1 MNPTVPQPSSPPNP
15 TDERRLLLAG
25 IVALALA
32 MGVGRFL
39 YTPLL
44 PLMLHE
50 HALDAAGG
58 GWLATVN
65 FVGYLAGALYAALGV
80 PATRRILAVGA
91 ALAATALTTL
101 GMGLTEHYALW
112 ALLRFIAGMA
122 TALAMVLGG
131 ALVLERLPA
140 PRRAAGSGYLYG
152 GIGAGM
158 AMTTLAVGVLDRLG
172 VGTAGIWVL
181 SGLMCVLL
189 LPLCRPLLRP
199 APAAAAMARTACE
212 AKPVRLGW
220 LVAAYGLAGFGYSVS
235 ATFLPVI
242 VRTLG
247 LPALVAESCWFVAGL
262 AAIPASVAWG
272 WIARRRSTEFA
283 LAAALAT
290 EAGGVALPL
299 LLPNTFG
306 ALAGGALFGAS
317 FLAVVGLALAVAREA
332 EPTRA
337 SRAMGLMTASFGL
350 GQILAPA
357 LSSAL
362 IGRGAGFGLPLALA
376 AGALIAGLLMLARL
390 HPRPALATQLEPT
403 P

>member
-1 MNPTVPQPSSPPNP
+1 MSTAELQNPSPSAA
-15 TDERRLLLAG
+15 DERRLLLAG

-39 YTPLL
+39 YTPVL
-44 PLMLHE
+44 PLMLRE

-58 GWLATVN
+58 GWLASVN

-80 PATRRILAVGA
+80 PAARRILVV
-91 ALAATALTTL
+91 ALALVATALTTL
-101 GMGLTEHYALW
+101 GMGLTDSYALW
-112 ALLRFIAGMA
+112 ALLRFIAGVA

-140 PRRAAGSGYLYG
+140 ARRASGSGYLYG

-158 AMTTLAVGVLDRLG
+158 AMTTLAVAALDRLG
-172 VGTAGIWVL
+172 VGTAGVWVL
-181 SGLMCVLL
+181 SGIATALL

-247 LPALVAESCWFVAGL
+247 LPALVAESCWLVAGL
-262 AAIPASVAWG
+262 AAIPASLLWG
-272 WIARRRSTEFA
+272 VIARRRGTEFA

-290 EAGGVALPL
+290 EAAGVALPL
-299 LLPNTFG
+299 LLPNAFG

-362 IGRGAGFGLPLALA
+362 IGSGAGFGLPLTLA
-376 AGALIAGLLMLARL
+376 AGALVVALLMLTRL
-390 HPRPALATQLEPT
+390 HPQPGVATRLETAP
-403 P
+403 

>member
-1 MNPTVPQPSSPPNP
+1 MTTPVAAPLSPA
-15 TDERRLLLAG
+15 DERRLLLAG

-39 YTPLL
+39 YTPML
-44 PLMLHE
+44 PLMLRG

-80 PATRRILAVGA
+80 PAARRTAAVA
-91 ALAATALTTL
+91 TALAATVATTA
-101 GMGLTEHYALW
+101 GMGLSDSYAVW
-112 ALLRFIAGMA
+112 AVLRFIAGVA

-140 PRRAAGSGYLYG
+140 ARRAAGSGYLYG

-172 VGTAGIWVL
+172 LGTAGVWVL
-181 SGLMCVLL
+181 SGLACALL

-199 APAAAAMARTACE
+199 APAATAIARTACE

-242 VRTLG
+242 VRSLG

-262 AAIPASVAWG
+262 AAIPASLVWG
-272 WIARRRSTEFA
+272 ALARRRGTEFA
-283 LAAALAT
+283 LGAALAT
-290 EAGGVALPL
+290 ETAGVALPL
-299 LLPNTFG
+299 LLPNAFG

-332 EPTRA
+332 EPARA

-362 IGRGAGFGLPLALA
+362 IGAGAGFGLPLALA
-376 AGALIAGLLMLARL
+376 AGALLAGLAMLTRL
-390 HPRPALATQLEPT
+390 HPHPAPAPRLEPA